1 MTRFKRRVLFGL
13 GLIVLVL
20 VGLGVWFYY
29 VYFASTGT
37 MLYLSIKFFSG
48 WRC

>member
-13 GLIVLVL
+13 GLIVLLL

-29 VYFASTGT
+29 VYWVRLF
-37 MLYLSIKFFSG
+37 
-48 WRC
+48 